1 MSALGHKR
9 CGFQVEHEQVARRL
23 FDWKVGGFCALENT
37 VSPVSINVS
46 FRE

>member
-23 FDWKVGGFCALENT
+23 FDWKVGGFCALENA
-37 VSPVSINVS
+37 VSPVSITVS
-46 FRE
+46 FRK